1 LSELIEY
8 LHIRIRRLL
17 SSARVDDDREEV
29 VLDLRQ
35 WQNLVDLQA
44 RLSLYLREIGE
55 PSDEDEEFPVDE
67 GPT

>member
-1 LSELIEY
+1 MIEY

-67 GPT
+67 GQS